1 MLIAMRKKPTFK
13 QKTFAQEY
21 VTNKGNGT
29 QAALKAYNP
38 NNKVTASA
46 IAVENLEKPLVR
58 QEINRVLREQGV
70 TVKRAAAAV
79 ADGLA
84 CEEINSRL
92 RAADMTL
99 KLLDVY
105 PHKRVTD
112 HRHAHL
118 HVAMLQGLENLEEGE
133 LESIIEETSK

>member
-13 QKTFAQEY
+13 QKAFAKAY
-21 VTNKGNGT
+21 VENKGNGT
-29 QAALKAYNP
+29 KAALEAYNP
-38 NNKVTASA
+38 KNPETANA
-46 IAVENLEKPLVR
+46 IASENLHKPIVR

-79 ADGLA
+79 GDNLDN
-84 CEEINSRL
+84 EDQRTRL

-105 PHKRVTD
+105 PRKRVTD

-118 HVAMLQGLENLEEGE
+118 HLSLLQGLEELPEDE
-133 LESIIEETSK
+133 LEAIVEESSK

>member
-1 MLIAMRKKPTFK
+1 MRKKPTFK
-13 QKTFAQEY
+13 QKTFAQSY
-21 VTNKGNGT
+21 VKNKGNGT
-29 QAALKAYNP
+29 KAALEAYNP
-38 NNKVTASA
+38 NNKVTAQS
-46 IAVENLEKPLVR
+46 IATENLSKPLVR

-79 ADGLA
+79 GDNLDN
-84 CEEINSRL
+84 EDQRTRL

-105 PHKRVTD
+105 PRRRVTD

-118 HVAMLQGLENLEEGE
+118 HLSLLKGLDELPEEE
-133 LESIIEETSK
+133 LEALIEETSK